1 MEEIGLA
8 TEWCGIS
15 DKGLV
20 EPKSFS
26 GLGEEL
32 KAEAY
37 RALAYL
43 LGNPYASKGIK
54 RCKNA
59 QLNNA
64 QGFFFDLLLADSIIQ
79 VAEGLK
85 SAFKPE
91 YAKRVESRSAVRG
104 KINFAKTLKAGH
116 GLLNKHV
123 CEFPQLSFSNEV
135 FALLKV
141 AVPALKARFGNSV
154 SPELKLKL
162 MEATNLILDYTRET
176 EINSEPSATALKLI
190 LERLPLSQALR
201 PLGDPIR
208 VISHFYLGQV
218 VHLSRFKDQKKS
230 QGLLL
235 NLNRTFEYL
244 LIIGMKATGNFNQ
257 DMDPINEI
265 YYQDKTGSKTDIDPM
280 RPDCKGTLSFN
291 GNSYYLLLDAKHKI
305 FSRVASKEDADET
318 GSISRADMY
327 QVLSYG
333 LTSKHR
339 KHKKQIV
346 VLVGLA
352 KETELESGYLNRLPD
367 VVVEF
372 NNEQFLIQRFA
383 MNFARILIDIS
394 RALAATNSPDNIYKK
409 IGMDLISAMEL
420 NSNGVK
426 TG

>member
-26 GLGEEL
+26 GLSEEL

-43 LGNPYASKGIK
+43 LGDPYASKGIK
-54 RCKNA
+54 RSKNA
-59 QLNNA
+59 QLNKD

-91 YAKRVESRSAVRG
+91 YTKRVENRSAVRG
-104 KINFAKTLKAGH
+104 KINFTKTLKAGQ
-116 GLLNKHV
+116 GLLHKHV
-123 CEFPQLSFSNEV
+123 CEFPQLSFGNEV
-135 FALLKV
+135 FALLRI
-141 AVPALKARFGNSV
+141 AVPALRARFGNSM

-162 MEATNLILDYTRET
+162 MEASNLILDYTRET
-176 EINSEPSATALKLI
+176 ETNSDPSVTALKLI
-190 LERLPLSQALR
+190 LERLPLSPALK
-201 PLGDPIR
+201 PLGEPIR

-218 VHLSRFKDQKKS
+218 IHLSCFKDQKRS

-244 LIIGMKATGNFNQ
+244 LINGMKATGNFNQ

-265 YYQDKTGSKTDIDPM
+265 FYQDKTGNKTEIDPM
-280 RPDCKGTLSFN
+280 RPDCKGTLSIN
-291 GNSYYLLLDAKHKI
+291 GRSYYLLLDAKHKI
-305 FSRVASKEDADET
+305 FSRGSSEEDAEET
-318 GSISRADMY
+318 GSIRRSDIY

-339 KHKKQIV
+339 KHKRQIV
-346 VLVGLA
+346 GLVGLA
-352 KETELESGYLNRLPD
+352 TETELGSGYLYRLPD

-394 RALAATNSPDNIYKK
+394 RDLAATNSPANVFKK
-409 IGMDLISAMEL
+409 IGSDLISAMAL
-420 NSNGVK
+420 DSNDKK